1 MVTSMSMSAVSVHP
15 KYVFGCDGSILDS
28 LHMLDDTKFV
38 YIAGHNVV
46 VHNLDDP
53 LNQTFIPGSF
63 WMHSINRLV
72 VSHEEKPKYLAVCE
86 KGERAQVTIYET
98 SNLKTRKRILPCEP
112 NQLSEHVTNAQEFLS
127 CAFSPKQS
135 QQYLITLSGE
145 PDWKVI
151 FWQWERNGGSA

>member
-1 MVTSMSMSAVSVHP
+1 MVTSLSMSAVSVHP
-15 KYVFGCDGSILDS
+15 KYVFGCDGAILDS
-28 LHMLDDTKFV
+28 LHMIDETKFV

-72 VSHEEKPKYLAVCE
+72 VSHEEKPKYLAICE

-98 SNLKTRKRILPCEP
+98 SNLKTKKRTLPCEP

-135 QQYLITLSGE
+135 H
-145 PDWKVI
+145 
-151 FWQWERNGGSA
+151 